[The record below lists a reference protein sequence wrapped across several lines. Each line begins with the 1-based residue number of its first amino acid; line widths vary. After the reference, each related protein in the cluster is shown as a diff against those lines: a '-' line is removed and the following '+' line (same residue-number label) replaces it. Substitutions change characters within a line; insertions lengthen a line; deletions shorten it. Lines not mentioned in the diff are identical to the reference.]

1 MKAIVCCG
9 GQGTRLRPYTY
20 SIPKPML
27 PLGRKPILEYVLR
40 HLKSN
45 GVSEVVLT
53 VGYLKE
59 QIISYFGNGRDVGMK
74 ISYSEEEGEL
84 GTAGSIK
91 ALAGRFNKEPF
102 IVQMGDHLSRL
113 NIRAMAEFHRKQ
125 GGLASVA
132 LKRTGVPLEY
142 GIASVNDKNRIT
154 AFEEKPIIRNFVN
167 TGVYIFS
174 PDIFDYIK
182 PKEDF
187 AKNVFPRLLAQKQQV
202 NSYIFDDYWLDIG
215 RPSDYEKVNEM
226 VTLMEMVGEKE

>member
-40 HLKSN
+40 HLRAN
-45 GVSEVVLT
+45 GVSEVTLT

-59 QIISYFGNGRDVGMK
+59 QIISHFGNGSAVGMK
-74 ISYSEEEGEL
+74 VAYSEEEGEL
-84 GTAGSIK
+84 GTAGSIVG
-91 ALAGRFNKEPF
+91 LAGKFGHEPF

-113 NIRAMAEFHRKQ
+113 NIKAMAEFHKKQ
-125 GGLASVA
+125 GGMATIA

-142 GIASVNDKNRIT
+142 GIAKVNEKNRIT
-154 AFEEKPIIRNFVN
+154 AFEEKPIVRNFVN
-167 TGVYIFS
+167 SGVYIFS

-182 PKEDF
+182 AGEDF
-187 AKNVFPRLLAQKQQV
+187 AKNVFPRLLAQKQQI

-215 RPSDYEKVNEM
+215 RPADYEKVNEM

>member
-40 HLKSN
+40 HLKAN
-45 GVSEVVLT
+45 GVNEVTLT

-59 QIISYFGNGRDVGMK
+59 QIISHFGNGSKVGMK
-74 ISYSEEEGEL
+74 LSYSEEEGEL
-84 GTAGSIK
+84 GTAGSI
-91 ALAGRFNKEPF
+91 LASAGKFGKEPF

-113 NIRAMAEFHRKQ
+113 DIKAMVEAHRKS
-125 GGLASVA
+125 GCIASVA

-142 GIASVNDKNRIT
+142 GIAEVNEKNRIT
-154 AFEEKPIIRNFVN
+154 AFKEKPIVRNLVN
-167 TGVYIFS
+167 TGVYVFN
-174 PDIFDYIK
+174 PGIFDYIK

-187 AKNVFPRLLAQKQQV
+187 AKNVFPRLLAQKQHI
-202 NSYIFDDYWLDIG
+202 NAYIFDDYWLDIG
-215 RPSDYEKVNEM
+215 RPADYEKVNEM

>member
-27 PLGRKPILEYVLR
+27 PLGKKPILEYVLR
-40 HLKSN
+40 HLKAN
-45 GVSEVVLT
+45 GVTDAVLT

-59 QIISYFGNGRDVGMK
+59 QIIGHFGSGSKVGMK

-84 GTAGSIK
+84 GTAGSIHP
-91 ALAGRFNKEPF
+91 LASKFREPF
-102 IVQMGDHLSRL
+102 VVQMGDHLSRL
-113 NIRAMAEFHRKQ
+113 NIKAMVEFHKKQ
-125 GGLASVA
+125 GGIATVA

-142 GIASVNDKNRIT
+142 GVASVDSKNRIT
-154 AFEEKPIIRNFVN
+154 AFEEKPIVRNLVN
-167 TGVYIFS
+167 TGVYVFS
-174 PDIFDYIK
+174 PEIFDYIK

-187 AKNVFPRLLAQKQQV
+187 AKNVFPRLLAQKKQI
-202 NSYIFDDYWLDIG
+202 NGYIFDDYWLDIG

-226 VTLMEMVGEKE
+226 ITLMEMVEERE